1 MTGQKRIAVV
11 IPAHWS
17 YSMGG
22 SEYQAKL
29 LVEALVRRYSVTVGY
44 FAARVSDIRTF
55 DNHTVFRTGSNHS
68 LRRYGHFW
76 DFFKLQRRLAEF
88 QPDVI
93 YQRVSCSYAGIAGL
107 YARRT
112 NTPMICHIASQKD
125 CSPPPR
131 LLPSLLRPHILV
143 ESRLAKYG
151 LRHANSLI
159 VQSEDQRALVRQ
171 NIGDKDVSL
180 IRNFHPVPD
189 DVADKSDTS
198 FTVVWIANMK
208 ALKRPELFLE
218 IAGKVSSQRDV
229 EFVLVGQPYPEAAA
243 QNALQDMIRKSS
255 NVTYAG
261 PIAQEAVGDLL
272 ARSHLLVNTSVFEG
286 FPNTMIQAW
295 MRRVPVVT
303 MGVNPDSLLDDGKL
317 GASCDTTDEVARYI
331 ERLNSDRT
339 RLMKMGADARAFATK
354 EFSMNNA
361 NRLAD
366 LVVESVGLSRKSATQ

>member
-1 MTGQKRIAVV
+1 
-11 IPAHWS
+11 
-17 YSMGG
+17 MGG

-44 FAARVSDIRTF
+44 FAARVSNTRTF
-55 DNHTVFRTGSNHS
+55 DDHTVFRTGSNHS

-331 ERLNSDRT
+331 EKLNSDRT
-339 RLMKMGADARAFATK
+339 RLVKMGADARAFATK

-366 LVVESVGLSRKSATQ
+366 LVVDSVGLSRKSAAQ